1 MNGAYVEKKG
11 PDAAKLEHEEK
22 QKAKRVLFLRIAA
35 IVVIALAIMLL
46 FFGDGTFGRVGVGTV
61 IVVGLCLIYGSLVRY
76 LAHQTDRRLWHGNP
90 YHNFFFRG
98 TAALTLILTL
108 LGMLGAFFVYVEHDN
123 LFQAVG
129 LVTSIIWIGAFLM
142 YFMWAVYHYNI
153 NYGLTDEDWD
163 KIYKAE
169 KRFKMGLPVREE
181 ELEAPKNNP
190 YRSQTFGL
198 PPGTVRGM
206 IAFTL
211 LIGGMSLL
219 IVSFGTEYTG
229 AELALVRQQFEFFE
243 TAFLMMIAFYFGDK
257 SLRYLKDRW
266 TDPNRVGRASGNAT
280 TATTVNGRASSTRT
294 IHQAEEPM
302 DEVYQ
307 DNHAL
312 FKEEMAY
319 ALEHDVAPPMSTQ
332 TSPKVG
338 VSPLAIAGSLPDI
351 EFVQIRDN
359 TQKKVLN
366 DEFIKDSLEDLRTKE
381 NIHLS
386 LPVVKAIV
394 SVESNGRGHLPDG
407 RPKILFEGHKF
418 WYWLEQEGKNPPD
431 LQREFPHI
439 IYEKWTKKH
448 YFGGASEYQ
457 RLEAAKKID
466 PKAAIYATSWG
477 LFQILG
483 ENLEHHIKGRNYKDV
498 FDFEKQ
504 QHESEEIH
512 FLDFL
517 EFIKSKKVRGKAL
530 IHYVSEVHAGQYDWE
545 AFAYGYNGSGY
556 KANQYD
562 VKLKAAYLKF
572 KKETAPAATGWI
584 PIIDAGH
591 GGLVDGQYVT
601 PGKQY
606 RFTDGTVIYEGV
618 VNRSIGRLL
627 AEMLKSAGIPYL
639 QTTLETEAD
648 MGLMQRVD
656 MANRFYRTNPSCYL
670 ISIHSNAASDSSQG
684 TGNKASGFE
693 VYTSIGLTKSDELAN
708 IASKW
713 YKRLFPEFPFRESKT
728 EGGEYKNKEAAFTV
742 LTKTICPAF
751 LVENLFYDNLDEAKF
766 LLSQEGQQ
774 RIATCLFEIVKE
786 IYRTVRL

>member
-1 MNGAYVEKKG
+1 MEGKKRQ
-11 PDAAKLEHEEK
+11 KIQEEEK
-22 QKAKRVLFLRIAA
+22 IEKEKAWRLLLLKIIA
-35 IVVIALAIMLL
+35 IVVIGLVVYLLLVWASPYEKFGSAVIIVTALCM
-46 FFGDGTFGRVGVGTV
+46 
-61 IVVGLCLIYGSLVRY
+61 IYGVIAKY
-76 LAHQTDRRLWHGNP
+76 LSFNVDRRMWKGNP

-98 TAALTLILTL
+98 TAVLTMVLAL
-108 LGMLGAFFVYVEHDN
+108 LGVVGAFFVYVEHDN

-153 NYGLTDEDWD
+153 NYGITDEDWD

-169 KRFKMGLPVREE
+169 SRFKRGMPVRES
-181 ELEAPKNNP
+181 ELQAPRQNP

-219 IVSFGTEYTG
+219 IVSFGTEYSG

-266 TDPNRVGRASGNAT
+266 VDPNRRAGDSSSAGTKQTAGNS
-280 TATTVNGRASSTRT
+280 TAVELP
-294 IHQAEEPM
+294 EEPR
-302 DEVYQ
+302 DEVYMENK
-307 DNHAL
+307 DL
-312 FKEEMAY
+312 FNEEVKY
-319 ALEHDVAPPMSTQ
+319 ALANDIPLPSSKVNAPVTLSSLSFVG
-332 TSPKVG
+332 SP
-338 VSPLAIAGSLPDI
+338 PET

-359 TQKKVLN
+359 IHEKVLS
-366 DEFIKDSLEDLRTKE
+366 DEFIKDTLEELKTKH

-386 LPVVKAIV
+386 LPVIKAII
-394 SVESNGRGHLPDG
+394 SVESAGRGHLADG

-418 WYWLEQEGKNPPD
+418 WYWLQQFEKDPNALRSEY
-431 LQREFPHI
+431 PHI
-439 IYEKWTKKH
+439 IYEKWTKKF
-448 YFGGASEYQ
+448 YLGGASEYQ

-466 PKAAIYATSWG
+466 YKAAIYATSWG

-483 ENLEHHIKGRNYKDV
+483 ENLENNIKERNYSDIKE
-498 FDFEKQ
+498 FEEK
-504 QHESEEIH
+504 QHESEEYH

-517 EFIKSKKVRGKAL
+517 EFIKTKKVRGRPL
-530 IHYVSEVHAGQYDWE
+530 IHYVSEASPGNYDWE

-562 VKLKAAYLKF
+562 VKLRTAYLKLR
-572 KKETAPAATGWI
+572 KESIKSTTGWI

-591 GGLVDGQYVT
+591 GGMVEGRYVT

-606 RFTDGTVIYEGV
+606 RFSDGTVIYEGV
-618 VNRSIGRLL
+618 VNRAIGKLL
-627 AEMLKSAGIPYL
+627 ADLLKKAGIPYL
-639 QTTLETEAD
+639 QTTLETETD
-648 MGLMQRVD
+648 ISLTERVN
-656 MANRFYRTNPSCYL
+656 MANNFYRNNRSCYL
-670 ISIHSNAASDSSQG
+670 ISIHSNAASDSSEG
-684 TGNKASGFE
+684 EGNKASGFE
-693 VYTSIGLTKSDELAN
+693 IYTSIGLTKSDELAN

-713 YKRLFPEFPFRESKT
+713 YKKLFPEFPFRETKT
-728 EGGEYKNKEAAFTV
+728 DGGEFRNKEASFVV
-742 LTKTICPAF
+742 LTKTICPAL

-766 LLSQEGQQ
+766 LLSPAGQQ
-774 RIATCLFEIVKE
+774 RVATCMFEIVKE
-786 IYRTVRL
+786 IYHTVKV

>member
-1 MNGAYVEKKG
+1 MKEEKDQK
-11 PDAAKLEHEEK
+11 DDKLEKEEK
-22 QKAKRVLFLRIAA
+22 EKTRRLLLLRVGAILIIGLA
-35 IVVIALAIMLL
+35 IVLLL
-46 FFGDGTFGRVGVGTV
+46 FKTQSLSNFGIGVV
-61 IVVGLCLIYGSLVRY
+61 IVTGLCLIYGVLAKH
-76 LAHQTDRRLWHGNP
+76 LAHREDRRAWQGNP

-98 TAALTLILTL
+98 TAALTLVLTM
-108 LGMLGAFFVYVEHDN
+108 LGIVGAFFVYVEHDN

-169 KRFKMGLPVREE
+169 KRFKLGLPVREA
-181 ELEAPKNNP
+181 ELEAPKHNP

-266 TDPNRVGRASGNAT
+266 ADPNRGTGGSSSSGTKRT
-280 TATTVNGRASSTRT
+280 TDRGTAAGGLDYPD
-294 IHQAEEPM
+294 EPQ
-302 DEVYQ
+302 DQVYKE
-307 DNHAL
+307 NKEL
-312 FKEEMAY
+312 FKEEFEY
-319 ALEHDVAPPMSTQ
+319 ALTHDVLPPSTTETAPKAS
-332 TSPKVG
+332 
-338 VSPLAIAGSLPDI
+338 VSPLSFAGSLPDV

-359 TQKKVLN
+359 IQEKVLS
-366 DEFIKDSLEDLRTKE
+366 DEFIKDALEELRMKE
-381 NIHLS
+381 NISLS

-407 RPKILFEGHKF
+407 RAKILFEGHKF
-418 WYWLEQEGKNPPD
+418 WYWLEKAGKDPRA
-431 LQREFPHI
+431 LQTEFPHI
-439 IYEKWTKKH
+439 IYEKWTKQY
-448 YFGGASEYQ
+448 YFGGPSEYQ

-466 PKAAIYATSWG
+466 PKAAIYSTSWG

-483 ENLEHHIKGRNYKDV
+483 ENLDHFIKGRNYKDV
-498 FDFEKQ
+498 TQFEED
-504 QHESEEIH
+504 QHKSEEIH

-517 EFIKSKKVRGKAL
+517 EFIKTKKVRGTAL
-530 IHYVSEVHAGQYDWE
+530 VHYVSEVLAGNYDWE

-562 VKLKAAYLKF
+562 VKLKTAYHKF
-572 KKETAPAATGWI
+572 KKETVQAATGWI

-591 GGLVDGQYVT
+591 GGLADGSYVT

-606 RFTDGTVIYEGV
+606 RFSDGTVIYEGV
-618 VNRSIGRLL
+618 INRAIGRLL
-627 AEMLKSAGIPYL
+627 AEMLKGAGIPYL
-639 QTTLETEAD
+639 QTALETEAD
-648 MGLMQRVD
+648 IGLTERVSI
-656 MANRFYRTNPSCYL
+656 ANNLFRANPSCYL
-670 ISIHSNAASDSSQG
+670 LSIHSNAASDSSQG
-684 TGNKASGFE
+684 AGNKASGFE
-693 VYTSIGLTKSDELAN
+693 IYTSIGLTKSDELAG

-713 YKRLFPEFPFRESKT
+713 YKRLFPEFPFRETKT

-742 LTKTICPAF
+742 LTKTRCPAF
-751 LVENLFYDNLDEAKF
+751 LVENLFYDNIDEARF
-766 LLSQEGQQ
+766 LLSPEGQQ
-774 RIATCLFEIVKE
+774 RIAACLFEIVRE